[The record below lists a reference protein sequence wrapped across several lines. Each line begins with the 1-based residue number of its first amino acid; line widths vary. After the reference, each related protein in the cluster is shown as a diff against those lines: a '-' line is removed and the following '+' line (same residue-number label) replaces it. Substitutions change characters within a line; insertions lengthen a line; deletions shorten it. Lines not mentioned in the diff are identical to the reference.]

1 MPEICSEQRDRIT
14 PTHHSHL
21 ARDRHVLLTAEIL
34 TVEAPRSCNQCGNR
48 SAGGTCL
55 AALRSD
61 IGETPRGYIHD
72 SSRPRRCLYYLPPRI
87 IADYPALLDYDRRT
101 GFDLWPEVAAIVGL
115 ELDGHSAMG
124 RAVALLIGLIKNG
137 PKDAA
142 EILAAAE
149 GANIGERTLQ
159 RAANQLGVVKTKTD
173 FAGGWTWMMPLE
185 EAVA

>member
-1 MPEICSEQRDRIT
+1 
-14 PTHHSHL
+14 
-21 ARDRHVLLTAEIL
+21 
-34 TVEAPRSCNQCGNR
+34 
-48 SAGGTCL
+48 
-55 AALRSD
+55 
-61 IGETPRGYIHD
+61 
-72 SSRPRRCLYYLPPRI
+72 
-87 IADYPALLDYDRRT
+87 
-101 GFDLWPEVAAIVGL
+101 
-115 ELDGHSAMG
+115 MG